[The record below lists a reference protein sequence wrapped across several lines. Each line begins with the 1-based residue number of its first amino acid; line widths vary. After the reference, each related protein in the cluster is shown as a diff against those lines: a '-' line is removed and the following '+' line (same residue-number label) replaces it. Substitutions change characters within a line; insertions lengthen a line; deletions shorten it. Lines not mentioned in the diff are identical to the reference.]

1 MSTES
6 LNSLAGDDEGEL
18 DLIQAI
24 CKVGTFLRQII
35 RILRRLHFILLQ
47 FQQLH
52 ITTSKEIAGLREV
65 LFPSI
70 LCAIVHSGNQIS
82 SILCVLFYGTYYY
95 HFFSFSFRS
104 TRNAIGNL
112 ENKIRS

>member
-24 CKVGTFLRQII
+24 CKVCAFFMSNHLLGQLDL
-35 RILRRLHFILLQ
+35 ILIQ

-70 LCAIVHSGNQIS
+70 LCAIVHSGSQVS
-82 SILCVLFYGTYYY
+82 SILYMLFYGTYVMVFIFVKV
-95 HFFSFSFRS
+95 HQK
-104 TRNAIGNL
+104 RNW
-112 ENKIRS
+112 KP

>member
-24 CKVGTFLRQII
+24 CKVCTFFTSNHV
-35 RILRRLHFILLQ
+35 LRRLDFILPQ

-52 ITTSKEIAGLREV
+52 ITTSKEIAGLREE
-65 LFPSI
+65 LFLSI
-70 LCAIVHSGNQIS
+70 LCAIVHSG
-82 SILCVLFYGTYYY
+82 SICIV
-95 HFFSFSFRS
+95 
-104 TRNAIGNL
+104 INL
-112 ENKIRS
+112 VV

>member
-24 CKVGTFLRQII
+24 CKVGTFFTSNH
-35 RILRRLHFILLQ
+35 ILRRLDFILLQ

-70 LCAIVHSGNQIS
+70 LCAIVHSGNQFFAYYSMELITVIS
-82 SILCVLFYGTYYY
+82 Y
-95 HFFSFSFRS
+95 SFSSRC

>member
-24 CKVGTFLRQII
+24 CKVCAFYTSNNLICP
-35 RILRRLHFILLQ
+35 LDFILLR

-70 LCAIVHSGNQIS
+70 LCAIVHSGNYIHR
-82 SILCVLFYGTYYY
+82 Y
-95 HFFSFSFRS
+95 H
-104 TRNAIGNL
+104 
-112 ENKIRS
+112 